1 MNKMQQV
8 IFTANSL
15 STGIILPV
23 LTLILLEKGANLQ
36 TLPLLMAVYSLTVLL
51 LELPSGILADMFG
64 RKTVFLISCGSQL
77 ISFALLLV
85 SYNLITLVSS
95 TIFLGLGRA
104 FSSGSLDA
112 TIIDQALVNGNEDCL
127 PKVTSRLAVLEGAGL
142 AAGSIA
148 GGFAASAFGTYG
160 SIIIIRLI
168 LTAIV
173 TLLSLVFI
181 RELPRRHEADE
192 AVPVPSLAGMVRQ
205 GRQLIMNNHELG
217 LILIGVFFTGFFLF
231 TIEAY
236 WQPAFTSI
244 PHNTQST
251 WMLGIITFI
260 GFFSVTA
267 GNILANKLL
276 NSFKKNWWII
286 FNISRIIMSAV
297 IMVFAISNGTA
308 GFIVLYAGM
317 YLMLGTGNVSE
328 SSLVNKY
335 TPNDMRASMLSLNSL
350 VAQIGGL
357 CASLFSSIMVIRLH
371 FSGIWLVAG
380 ILMACYAVFL
390 AVITNIRK
398 ATGRINRQE
407 PV

>member
-23 LTLILLEKGANLQ
+23 LTLVLLEKGANLQ

-77 ISFALLLV
+77 ISFALLLI
-85 SYNLITLVSS
+85 SYNLITLVSAI
-95 TIFLGLGRA
+95 IFLGLGRA

-181 RELPRRHEADE
+181 RELPRRHEADKT
-192 AVPVPSLAGMVRQ
+192 VPVPSLAGMVRQ
-205 GRQLIMNNHELG
+205 GRQLIINNHELG

-231 TIEAY
+231 TIETY

-244 PHNTQST
+244 PHTTQST

-260 GFFSVTA
+260 GFSSVTA
-267 GNILANKLL
+267 GNILAHKLL

-297 IMVFAISNGTA
+297 IMVFSVSSGTV

-350 VAQIGGL
+350 VSQIGGL

-390 AVITNIRK
+390 AVVTNIRK